1 MLVPLGA
8 RSSVHCSDIKARTI
22 GCHSP
27 STFFVQL
34 KVPPLE
40 ILLPLFEISSCAF
53 CSAERRPALPSAY
66 LFTSI
71 WASFSN
77 ESSILKAGDAPP
89 PGERDGRTT
98 RTTATMQVAPAEND
112 SNLTLPTLSYLSPAY
127 EVLSILRCS
136 SDLSQ
141 SLHTVMFEAR
151 VGKEICPAAAV
162 PVKGGMP
169 LCTRRK

>member
-1 MLVPLGA
+1 MHFL
-8 RSSVHCSDIKARTI
+8 
-22 GCHSP
+22 
-27 STFFVQL
+27 
-34 KVPPLE
+34 PPLE

-53 CSAERRPALPSAY
+53 CSAERRRPALLSAY

-89 PGERDGRTT
+89 PGERRRAEERTT

-141 SLHTVMFEAR
+141 SLHTAMFEIR
-151 VGKEICPAAAV
+151 VGKEICPAEAV

>member
-1 MLVPLGA
+1 MHFL
-8 RSSVHCSDIKARTI
+8 
-22 GCHSP
+22 
-27 STFFVQL
+27 
-34 KVPPLE
+34 PPLE

-53 CSAERRPALPSAY
+53 CSAERRRPALLSAY

-127 EVLSILRCS
+127 EVLTILRCS
-136 SDLSQ
+136 SELSQ

-151 VGKEICPAAAV
+151 VRARKEICPAAAV
-162 PVKGGMP
+162 PVAGGRDAFVHTP
-169 LCTRRK
+169 EVTQLLSLSRSHTQG

>member
-1 MLVPLGA
+1 MEDQA
-8 RSSVHCSDIKARTI
+8 F
-22 GCHSP
+22 CHAVRMH
-27 STFFVQL
+27 FL
-34 KVPPLE
+34 PPLE

-98 RTTATMQVAPAEND
+98 RTTATATMQVAPAEND

-136 SDLSQ
+136 QRSQ
-141 SLHTVMFEAR
+141 SLHTAMFEAR